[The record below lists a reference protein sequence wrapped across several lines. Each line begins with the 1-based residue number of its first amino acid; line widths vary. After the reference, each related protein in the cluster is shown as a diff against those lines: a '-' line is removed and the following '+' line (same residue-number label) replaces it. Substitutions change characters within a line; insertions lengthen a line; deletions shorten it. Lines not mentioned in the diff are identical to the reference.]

1 MIVRRVNTYLLE
13 TQMKIFTGQ
22 IHCLGFTSKYS
33 CPLVSIEDW
42 FQDPNGYQNPP
53 MLESL
58 SQISISLDMATNKD
72 KESTDKEGQ
81 CNPGV
86 RIWKLVGKQMTRV
99 DNY

>member
-1 MIVRRVNTYLLE
+1 MIVRRVLTYLLE
-13 TQMKIFTGQ
+13 IQMKIFTGQ

-33 CPLVSIEDW
+33 CPLVSIGDW
-42 FQDPNGYQNPP
+42 FQDPKGYQNPP

-58 SQISISLDMATNKD
+58 SQASISLDMATNKD

-81 CNPGV
+81 RNPGV
-86 RIWKLVGKQMTRV
+86 RIWKLAGKQMIRV